1 VSRLRARS
9 AWLPAGIV
17 GGLLATML
25 VIAGCGGGD
34 DNGGNGE
41 ALKSVG
47 AGEGQLNIICW
58 AGYCEDG
65 TITKGV
71 DWVTPFEQQT
81 GCQTNVKIGDTSDQM
96 VDLMRTGQYDGVS
109 ASGNATARLVDGG
122 DVAPVNVDLVP
133 NYKTIFADL
142 KDQPYNTFDGTNY
155 GIPHGR
161 GADLL
166 MWRTDA
172 VKPDPTSWSVIL
184 DPNEAKKYAGHISVY
199 DDPIYIA
206 DAAVYLKAHQP
217 DLGITNPYELD
228 DKQFSAAVDLLKQQH
243 PFVGD
248 YWSSFTKQINL
259 FSSGDDQ
266 VGTTWQYQYFTLLAD
281 NQPVKAPG
289 PDTGFVP
296 TEGATGWSD
305 TWMIAKDAKH
315 PNCMY
320 KWMDYVTS
328 APVQAQI
335 MQWFGEAPAQS
346 KACPADVVTA
356 ADKTLDLPADPQF
369 CDEYHAA
376 DPAFWKRVY
385 YWNTPRSDC
394 GDDRGDVCKDYNDWV
409 SAWTEI
415 KG

>member
-1 VSRLRARS
+1 MSRFRARS

-17 GGLLATML
+17 GGLAATML
-25 VIAGCGGGD
+25 VIAGCGGG
-34 DNGGNGE
+34 GGNTNAKE
-41 ALKSVG
+41 ATSVG

-81 GCQTNVKIGDTSDQM
+81 GCQVNVKTGDTSDQM

-122 DVAPVNVDLVP
+122 DVAPVNTDLVP
-133 NYKTIFADL
+133 NYATIFDDL
-142 KDQPYNTFDGTNY
+142 KNQSYNTFDGSHY

-166 MWRTDA
+166 MWNTND
-172 VKPDPTSWSVIL
+172 VKPNPTSWSVIL
-184 DPNEAKKYAGHISVY
+184 DPNQAKKYSGHISVY

-228 DKQFSAAVDLLKQQH
+228 DKQFSAAVDLLKAQH
-243 PFVGD
+243 PYVGD

-281 NQPVKAPG
+281 KVPVAAPG
-289 PDTGFVP
+289 PQTGFVP

-305 TWMIAKDAKH
+305 TWMISSEAKH

-320 KWMDYVTS
+320 KWMNYVTS
-328 APVQAQI
+328 PEVQAQV

-346 KACPADVVTA
+346 KACDAATVTA
-356 ADKTLDLPADPQF
+356 ADKKLGLPPDPKF
-369 CDEYHAA
+369 CDEYHAG

-385 YWNTPRSDC
+385 YWNTPRADC
-394 GDDRGDVCKDYNDWV
+394 GDSRGNVCKDYNDWV